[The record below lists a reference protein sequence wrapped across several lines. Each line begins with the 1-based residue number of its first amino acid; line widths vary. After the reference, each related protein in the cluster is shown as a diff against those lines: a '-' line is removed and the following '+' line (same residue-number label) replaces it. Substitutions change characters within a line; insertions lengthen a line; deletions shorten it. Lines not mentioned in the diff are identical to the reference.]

1 MTDFVESSAS
11 EGKKAVMTFFE
22 SILKGHCHG
31 ILASLYNTEI
41 CSGISGNPKIMM
53 QSCYQGHYDYTET
66 IYCCLS
72 LSMARMERD

>member
-31 ILASLYNTEI
+31 ILASLTI
-41 CSGISGNPKIMM
+41 PKYVLA
-53 QSCYQGHYDYTET
+53 SVET
-66 IYCCLS
+66 QK
-72 LSMARMERD
+72 